1 MKVLQLCHKP
11 PFPIKDGGCLAI
23 NQISQA
29 ILAEGNE
36 LGVLSI
42 VTPKHPFHSD
52 SFPEGYL
59 DQTDFEAIFVDTNL
73 KAVDA
78 FSNLISQDAYHVSR
92 FFSADVDMAIRRRL
106 ANEKFDLI
114 LCESIYVTPYIDTIR
129 KYTESPIVLR
139 SHNLE
144 FSIWHR
150 LTKSRKAGLKK
161 AYLKILTKQL
171 KEYEIDLLDKIDALV
186 SINPDEL
193 KHYRR
198 LGYKGPAL
206 TIPFGIKADE
216 YSPNHEKREAKSIFH
231 LGSMDWTPNQEG
243 VKWFLDEVWPKII
256 EKEPELKLYL
266 AGRSMPE
273 ELANSEQ
280 KSVEIIG
287 EVDSARAFMRSKA
300 IMIIP
305 LLSGGGMRVK
315 MIEALAL
322 EKCVVSTT
330 MGANGVQV
338 VDGKTALIANRP
350 GDFAKAILKA
360 VNDTNLVDE
369 LGSSG
374 RKLVLESYNSEVLA
388 QRLHNFM
395 KELAE

>member
-29 ILAEGNE
+29 IMAEGNE

-42 VTPKHPFHSD
+42 VTPKHPYESE
-52 SFPEGYL
+52 SFPAGYL
-59 DQTDFEAIFVDTNL
+59 DQTNFEAIFVDTNL

-92 FFSADVDMAIRRRL
+92 FFSPDVDMAIRRRL
-106 ANEKFDLI
+106 TNEQFDLI
-114 LCESIYVTPYIDTIR
+114 LCESIYVTPYIATIR

-161 AYLKILTKQL
+161 AYLKILTRQL
-171 KEYEIDLLDKIDALV
+171 KEYEIDILDKIDALV

-198 LGYKGPAL
+198 LGYQGPAL
-206 TIPFGIKADE
+206 TIPFGIKAEE
-216 YSPNHEKREAKSIFH
+216 YSPNHVNREPKSVFH
-231 LGSMDWTPNQEG
+231 LGSMDWIPNQEG
-243 VKWFLDEVWPKII
+243 IKWFLDEVWPKVIQ
-256 EKEPELKLYL
+256 KEPDLILYL

-273 ELANSEQ
+273 DLANTEQ
-280 KSVEIIG
+280 QGVEVVG
-287 EVDSARAFMRSKA
+287 EVESARAFMRSKS

-338 VDGKTALIANRP
+338 RDGKTALIANSP

-360 VNDTNLVDE
+360 VGNAQLVDE
-369 LGSSG
+369 LGSAG
-374 RKLVLESYNSEVLA
+374 RKLVLDSYNSEVLA
-388 QRLHNFM
+388 QRLHKFM
-395 KELAE
+395 KELAR